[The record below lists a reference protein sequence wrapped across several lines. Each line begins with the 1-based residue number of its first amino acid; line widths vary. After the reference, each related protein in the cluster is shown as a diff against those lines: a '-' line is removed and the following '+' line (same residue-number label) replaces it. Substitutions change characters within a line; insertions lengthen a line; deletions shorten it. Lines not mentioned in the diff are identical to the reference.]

1 MATGQPPTVPDFDM
15 CTQLQSILCRVFG
28 HDSFREGQLEASKA
42 ILLKKDVFVRMRTS
56 GGKSLCYLLPAL
68 VLDGVCVVV
77 SPLISLM
84 DDQVARSSD
93 VL

>member
-1 MATGQPPTVPDFDM
+1 MATGQPPTAPDFDM

-28 HDSFREGQLEASKA
+28 HDSFREGQLEASE
-42 ILLKKDVFVRMRTS
+42 DVFVRMRTS